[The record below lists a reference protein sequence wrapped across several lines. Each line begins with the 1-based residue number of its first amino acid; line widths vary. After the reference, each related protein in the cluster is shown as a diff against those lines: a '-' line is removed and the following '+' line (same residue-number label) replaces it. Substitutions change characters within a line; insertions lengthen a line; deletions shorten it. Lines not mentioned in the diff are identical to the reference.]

1 MAYRKQING
10 ILEVCF
16 YVNDPCLR
24 LQSVG
29 SGFTHSI
36 IGIENEYHL
45 KVVLAFDDWS
55 GFSMTDN
62 TKIKCSEGRAE
73 LIGCCAPLQRGMRA
87 ARMAGFFIQN
97 NKWIK

>member
-1 MAYRKQING
+1 MVSIEKLKEFGFVDVSSDKNGLAYRKQING

-29 SGFTHSI
+29 SGFTHSL

-45 KVVLAFDDWS
+45 RSFWLL
-55 GFSMTDN
+55 MTGQD
-62 TKIKCSEGRAE
+62 
-73 LIGCCAPLQRGMRA
+73 LV
-87 ARMAGFFIQN
+87 
-97 NKWIK
+97 